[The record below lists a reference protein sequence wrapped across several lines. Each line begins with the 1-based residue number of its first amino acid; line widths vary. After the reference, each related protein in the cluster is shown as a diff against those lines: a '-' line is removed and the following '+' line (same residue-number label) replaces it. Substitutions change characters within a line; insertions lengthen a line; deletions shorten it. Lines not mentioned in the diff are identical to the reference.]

1 MKNKKVPGGR
11 QQGFTKGKFCLTN
24 VTGFYNEIS
33 ESVEKW
39 RAADAVYLDFNKALD
54 TINYRP
60 PLATL
65 ERYELG

>member
-1 MKNKKVPGGR
+1 M
-11 QQGFTKGKFCLTN
+11 TKSKFCLTN

-39 RAADAVYLDFNKALD
+39 RAADVVYLDFNKALD
-54 TINYRP
+54 TINHRA
-60 PLATL
+60 PLTTL